1 MLHVPKSEAVG
12 WSQLAT
18 LVGASLI
25 LSFLKMLMTWLATS
39 VQVLLSRLS
48 MFTTKSA
55 EDVNCSLL
63 PKSHAAAPGITLLQ
77 AM

>member
-25 LSFLKMLMTWLATS
+25 LSFLKMLMTWL
-39 VQVLLSRLS
+39 LS